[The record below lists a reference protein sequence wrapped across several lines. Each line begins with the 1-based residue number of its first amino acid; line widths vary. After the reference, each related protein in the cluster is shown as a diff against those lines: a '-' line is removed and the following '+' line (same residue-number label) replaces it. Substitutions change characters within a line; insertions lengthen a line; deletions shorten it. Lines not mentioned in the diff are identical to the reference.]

1 MGFLISAFNTIL
13 YQPLFNALIL
23 FYEYLP
29 GRDFGVAI
37 IILTIIIKFILYP
50 LGAKGI
56 RSQKAM
62 QDLQPKM
69 KEIQERLKNDK
80 EKQAR
85 EVMEL
90 YKKEKINPFSGFL
103 LLLVQLPILFALFQ
117 VFWRGFGEAQLR
129 YLYGF
134 MPNPG
139 AINTSFFGVVNLA
152 EASIVLAVLT
162 GITQFIQAKMMSL
175 PVQKKQ
181 SDFSGMM
188 QKQMLYF
195 FP

>member
-1 MGFLISAFNTIL
+1 MSFLINAFNTIL
-13 YQPLFNALIL
+13 YQPLFNALLL

-62 QDLQPKM
+62 QDLQPKI
-69 KEIQERLKNDK
+69 KEIQERFKNDK

-90 YKKEKINPFSGFL
+90 
-103 LLLVQLPILFALFQ
+103 
-117 VFWRGFGEAQLR
+117 
-129 YLYGF
+129 
-134 MPNPG
+134 
-139 AINTSFFGVVNLA
+139 
-152 EASIVLAVLT
+152 
-162 GITQFIQAKMMSL
+162 
-175 PVQKKQ
+175 
-181 SDFSGMM
+181 
-188 QKQMLYF
+188 
-195 FP
+195 